1 MWDDVKDCFIH
12 DAQCVRINKYC
23 ICHCMLGYSLED
35 GKCLKSNIAFS
46 LNNDN
51 MQYRARNGLLYLKK
65 MLNITRKQ
73 TYIWCGEL
81 NAKIYSNSGFSC

>member
-1 MWDDVKDCFIH
+1 MWDDVKAYFIH

-51 MQYRARNGLLYLKK
+51 M
-65 MLNITRKQ
+65 
-73 TYIWCGEL
+73 
-81 NAKIYSNSGFSC
+81 